1 MDTRASTLPLLASAA
16 LLAGL
21 LAGCT
26 NSDGSVN
33 AGRTGAV
40 LGTAGGIIVGHGVND
55 EIGGAVGGV
64 LGGAAGGE
72 IGNRIDRY

>member
-1 MDTRASTLPLLASAA
+1 MWRYGII
-16 LLAGL
+16 LAGAIVL
-21 LAGCT
+21 SACT
-26 NSDGSVN
+26 NADGSVN

-40 LGTAGGIIVGHGVND
+40 LGTAGGIIVGHQVND

-72 IGNRIDRY
+72 VGNRIDRQ